1 MGNMGE
7 IATLTDKLALMPDNQ
22 LPRLAQQYKG
32 DAITLS
38 LILGEKNRRDRLRN
52 APKAAAMNPQPKV
65 NDAVVAS
72 MQLPEETGIGALPAP
87 NMANMADGG
96 ITGYDMNPDNDGG
109 LAYANEPV
117 LRMADGGN
125 AFYDGS
131 FYNVGVNYT
140 ATDIGTG
147 SERPALAGQRA
158 GGRPAAVRAVGA
170 GDRTRLAAAAGRA
183 DRRAPHRPQ

>member
-1 MGNMGE
+1 MMMGNMGE

-38 LILGEKNRRDRLRN
+38 LILGEKNRRERLRN

-117 LRMADGGN
+117 LRMADGGMTPEMG
-125 AFYDGS
+125 F
-131 FYNVGVNYT
+131 VGDSG
-140 ATDIGTG
+140 APKLTDAQLA
-147 SERPALAGQRA
+147 SEYRKAMQSGLQNRE
-158 GGRPAAVRAVGA
+158 
-170 GDRTRLAAAAGRA
+170 LGRA
-183 DRRAPHRPQ
+183 HV